1 MSNPIPPFVCN
12 TPPPIDCIA
21 DAPPPLVEDDFGD
34 FAVVDDHQFEVSS
47 LPVTPV
53 HVAKLPDITPSVVV
67 IKESSPPPLPDSVYD
82 FPPEDKTNGTPI
94 DNNNSFTKETTTIS
108 SFYPPSNASKADVK
122 NDLPY
127 IIEANSPPPFEYVP
141 EDDDDLPQCVE
152 LDDDEEPDEFPVD
165 DDMGK
170 YDDNISLPS
179 LKFDS
184 LSNHSKSTTPVS
196 DEQLAKPKLEEPETI
211 PKIDVDVAEVI
222 DVKLVMSST
231 DRIRTPDEELNSVP
245 IESLNIADEL
255 EKCDDINL
263 SQLSE
268 EQEDDFAE
276 FEAFPTPLVS
286 NDIPKIQEEPR
297 ENDLPVK
304 EVIDDNNTEPVFEA
318 DFSQFSS
325 FATET
330 VAPPVVTSQIIENSQ
345 FTEKS
350 TLDDLEADDFDD
362 FQDFTVPSTTTEE
375 RKASV
380 YSASSEVAEDPTET
394 IKNSEEDDNEDEDD
408 DFGEFSEVVE
418 TNEASSIPSSNSGFN
433 LANLNEKLKP
443 ILDMMFPVANPN
455 DQKDEEAPEY
465 TPSDLNDLN
474 QLTAI
479 NQIDTAKALEHQWI
493 NSEVRHSL
501 IKSLGVDSRNI
512 LYGEKWN
519 SSMPRYAA
527 NLSFNPLEPMKSD
540 KSTNNSS
547 SSTNT
552 TDYRKRS
559 DSLTSTSTKTDVPAV
574 EFDWNSSGLVNPLDA
589 SQAHTLLLDLDQ
601 LVVVANLDKINLD
614 SSCSSPCFATPSPSS
629 SSSLISTSTVP
640 TTQTD
645 ATVITVK
652 QSQHADDLLA
662 IDVQHQ
668 SPSQTNDLITMSSP
682 SSLSSSSML
691 LLPPICNS
699 NVFVTGTCR
708 TKKCL
713 NDFEKSINDHVT
725 NANFINN
732 TTTTTTTNNIFAN
745 LGSNDHNFNQYLDF
759 RVKEI
764 LHERTIETLHTTQP
778 GESNAPTDQQSSTTL
793 KSNNNNINTNNN
805 NVYDSDKSLRCF
817 IDDEETIS
825 TPIEFK
831 SNADAPVAISTAAP
845 TATTIITAPTTL
857 SGDYIDITGNEF
869 QSSVLETN
877 LDTITATSQ
886 QVLNHNTTH
895 AAKYQESLKTDLE
908 TESQH
913 SGVVSTSTYAGPL
926 KETHIF
932 TPSKG
937 ENILSTT
944 RSSSSTAPIKTPR
957 TSESNKCPIDFDYE
971 IAAAGIIIDE
981 TVVKKE
987 YRDVEYNPGFG
998 SKYREDTIEH
1008 NHRLSPEIGLSKHN
1022 YHSNDLVNSREPPR
1036 NQLDDARVI
1045 PDKNIVEKIKPSVP
1059 NSNSFDDEF
1068 SDFQSVPPPAPV
1080 PLSVLPTIVP
1090 STIIP
1095 SSVVAEPKSSP
1106 SHWRVL
1112 KETAEVSSL
1121 NSRTGT
1127 PVSLNDEMI
1136 LCPAI
1141 LLPQAIQME
1150 SKPKI
1155 EWPEPGINPEELAR
1169 IEELFPQPKG
1179 SSNKPSPSHSG
1190 RSQQNASNRATP
1202 QLNADDDDWSD
1213 FVSVPAAATNHI
1225 QSISQQFQKRQ
1236 VSPAK
1241 SASDPNNDDEWSDF
1255 VSSAPPPQNNMRPS
1269 VYPQFNSA
1277 SWQNANFYNNPMS
1290 AYASPPTSFYYQPP
1304 APQQNL
1310 SNNLVPNLS
1319 NLNNNTA
1326 QPPNNNIIN
1335 NNSINQY
1342 LINNQANHLN
1352 HHHQQHIQ
1360 MMRDFSSASPMDGGS
1375 LSSTTPSMHHQYSSM
1390 QSAPGY
1396 GYSRGLQQQQQ
1407 HHHPQQHGKSSQFGS
1422 GSSKIAPSISLIPDL
1437 GFVAPAHTSFI
1448 SVPKNS
1454 FATKK

>member
-574 EFDWNSSGLVNPLDA
+574 EFDWNSSGLVNPLD
-589 SQAHTLLLDLDQ
+589 
-601 LVVVANLDKINLD
+601 
-614 SSCSSPCFATPSPSS
+614 
-629 SSSLISTSTVP
+629 
-640 TTQTD
+640 
-645 ATVITVK
+645 
-652 QSQHADDLLA
+652 
-662 IDVQHQ
+662 
-668 SPSQTNDLITMSSP
+668 
-682 SSLSSSSML
+682 
-691 LLPPICNS
+691 
-699 NVFVTGTCR
+699 G
-708 TKKCL
+708 
-713 NDFEKSINDHVT
+713 
-725 NANFINN
+725 
-732 TTTTTTTNNIFAN
+732 
-745 LGSNDHNFNQYLDF
+745 
-759 RVKEI
+759 VKEI

>member
-1 MSNPIPPFVCN
+1 MSSSIPPFVCN

-34 FAVVDDHQFEVSS
+34 FAIVDDHHQQFEVSS

-53 HVAKLPDITPSVVV
+53 HVAKLPDPTQSTEN
-67 IKESSPPPLPDSVYD
+67 KTSSSPPLPDTAFD
-82 FPPEDKTNGTPI
+82 FPSKEINNGDDDDGTIDTNLFVNKNP
-94 DNNNSFTKETTTIS
+94 SL
-108 SFYPPSNASKADVK
+108 SFYPPPNSTKTDVK

-127 IIEANSPPPFEYVP
+127 IIEANSPPPFEYEP
-141 EDDDDLPQCVE
+141 EEDEDVDLPPCVD
-152 LDDDEEPDEFPVD
+152 LDDDEEPEEFPAH

-196 DEQLAKPKLEEPETI
+196 EELTKPKLEEPETI
-211 PKIDVDVAEVI
+211 LKVDDVADMCLEVNPVDVV
-222 DVKLVMSST
+222 S
-231 DRIRTPDEELNSVP
+231 TPDEELNSVP
-245 IESLNIADEL
+245 IETLKIADEL
-255 EKCDDINL
+255 EKYGAGR
-263 SQLSE
+263 SGE
-268 EQEDDFAE
+268 EPEDDFAE
-276 FEAFPTPLVS
+276 FEAFPAPAIVVPSEIANTVEVKADDDLEKQ
-286 NDIPKIQEEPR
+286 DEETIE
-297 ENDLPVK
+297 EN
-304 EVIDDNNTEPVFEA
+304 ITEPVFEA

-325 FATET
+325 FATEA
-330 VAPPVVTSQIIENSQ
+330 VAPQVTAQTTDNIQ
-345 FTEKS
+345 PTEKS
-350 TLDDLEADDFDD
+350 NLDDLEVDDFDD
-362 FQDFTVPSTTTEE
+362 FQDFSVPTTATEP

-380 YSASSEVAEDPTET
+380 CSASSEMADDPTET
-394 IKNSEEDDNEDEDD
+394 SKHSEEDDEDD

-433 LANLNEKLKP
+433 LANLNDKLKP
-443 ILDMMFPVANPN
+443 ILEMMFPVANPDEQEN
-455 DQKDEEAPEY
+455 VDEEGENSPPAA
-465 TPSDLNDLN
+465 TGGDLSK
-474 QLTAI
+474 LTAI
-479 NQIDTAKALEHQWI
+479 KQIDTAKALEHQWI

-519 SSMPRYAA
+519 SSMPRFAA
-527 NLSFNPLEPMKSD
+527 NLSFNPLEPMKPE
-540 KSTNNSS
+540 KSSKNS
-547 SSTNT
+547 TT
-552 TDYRKRS
+552 TDYRNRS
-559 DSLTSTSTKTDVPAV
+559 DSQISTSASASTTAGKTDVPAV
-574 EFDWNSSGLVNPLDA
+574 EFDWNSSGLVNPLD
-589 SQAHTLLLDLDQ
+589 
-601 LVVVANLDKINLD
+601 
-614 SSCSSPCFATPSPSS
+614 
-629 SSSLISTSTVP
+629 
-640 TTQTD
+640 
-645 ATVITVK
+645 
-652 QSQHADDLLA
+652 
-662 IDVQHQ
+662 
-668 SPSQTNDLITMSSP
+668 
-682 SSLSSSSML
+682 
-691 LLPPICNS
+691 
-699 NVFVTGTCR
+699 G
-708 TKKCL
+708 
-713 NDFEKSINDHVT
+713 
-725 NANFINN
+725 
-732 TTTTTTTNNIFAN
+732 
-745 LGSNDHNFNQYLDF
+745 
-759 RVKEI
+759 VKEI
-764 LHERTIETLHTTQP
+764 LHERTIETLHTTQS
-778 GESNAPTDQQSSTTL
+778 GEPNASSDQQPSAAL
-793 KSNNNNINTNNN
+793 KSNNIINNN
-805 NVYDSDKSLRCF
+805 TIYDSNDKSLRCY
-817 IDDEETIS
+817 IDSGEETIPA
-825 TPIEFK
+825 PIEFK
-831 SNADAPVAISTAAP
+831 SNADAPVAISTTSTAA
-845 TATTIITAPTTL
+845 TIITASTAL
-857 SGDYIDITGNEF
+857 SGDYADITCGEF
-869 QSSVLETN
+869 QPSVLETN
-877 LDTITATSQ
+877 LDAITTTSH
-886 QVLNHNTTH
+886 VLNHKTTNS
-895 AAKYQESLKTDLE
+895 AKYQEGLKTDLE

-937 ENILSTT
+937 ENALSS
-944 RSSSSTAPIKTPR
+944 RSSAANTLTKTPR
-957 TSESNKCPIDFDYE
+957 TSESKCPIDFDYE

-998 SKYREDTIEH
+998 SKYREETIEH
-1008 NHRLSPEIGLSKHN
+1008 SHRLSPDIGLPKHIYLN
-1022 YHSNDLVNSREPPR
+1022 SEHLNSRETPKNP
-1036 NQLDDARVI
+1036 LDDI
-1045 PDKNIVEKIKPSVP
+1045 GIGEPEKSYEKKAPSVP
-1059 NSNSFDDEF
+1059 KSSSFDDEF
-1068 SDFQSVPPPAPV
+1068 SDFQSVPAPALPPA
-1080 PLSVLPTIVP
+1080 SAQPTIVP
-1090 STIIP
+1090 SSIIP
-1095 SSVVAEPKSSP
+1095 SSSAKTDPKTSP

-1112 KETAEVSSL
+1112 KETAEISSL
-1121 NSRTGT
+1121 SSRTGT

-1179 SSNKPSPSHSG
+1179 SSNKPSPSHSV
-1190 RSQQNASNRATP
+1190 RSQQQTGNNRNTP
-1202 QLNADDDDWSD
+1202 QLGADDDDWSD
-1213 FVSVPAAATNHI
+1213 FVSVPAAPSNHI

-1241 SASDPNNDDEWSDF
+1241 TAADLNNDDEWSDF

-1319 NLNNNTA
+1319 NINNNTA
-1326 QPPNNNIIN
+1326 LPVNNNVVN

-1375 LSSTTPSMHHQYSSM
+1375 LSSAAPSMHHQYSL
-1390 QSAPGY
+1390 QAAPGY
-1396 GYSRGLQQQQQ
+1396 GYNRGLQQHPHQHQQ
-1407 HHHPQQHGKSSQFGS
+1407 QQHGKSSQFGS